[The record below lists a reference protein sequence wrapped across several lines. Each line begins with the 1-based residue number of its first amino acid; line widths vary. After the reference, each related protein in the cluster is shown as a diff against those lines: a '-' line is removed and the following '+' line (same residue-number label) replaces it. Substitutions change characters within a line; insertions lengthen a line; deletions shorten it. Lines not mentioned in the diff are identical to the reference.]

1 MFPKIPYIRT
11 KKGSTMKKLFFRVTT
26 VVITLILA
34 FSVCFLLN
42 AKSADD
48 EITVLFT
55 HDLHSHLLPSANEN
69 GKGEYGGYARLM
81 TLIKEQKEI
90 DPDAILVDG
99 GDFSMGSLFQTAYAT
114 SAIELRMMGAMGYDA
129 TTFGNHE
136 YDYLQSGLK
145 SMLNAAVASGDPL
158 PSIVCANYLPPKE
171 GQEGYDASMWEA
183 LNNYGVKD
191 YVILERGGVHF
202 VLFGL
207 LGYDSD
213 DCAPNSGMILQDPI
227 EAAKRT
233 VEAAVKDC
241 KENYGADPVVICL
254 SHSGV
259 NDNGEGEDYEL
270 AEAVDGIDVIISGHT
285 HTKLDKPVTVNGT
298 VIASAAEYGRYLGV
312 IKLNANGELKSY
324 ELIPVDE
331 TVAEDP
337 EITEMVENY
346 KTAVEQDYLSKYGFT
361 FDQVLVN
368 NPYTFDTVKEVYA
381 TQHES
386 TLGNLFSDAYKAA
399 IERITGKKV
408 DVALTAAGVIR
419 ATMPIGNVTVSDVF
433 NAASLGVG
441 TEGELIAIY
450 ITGKDLKSAFELDA
464 SVQSLMSSAQLF
476 MSGAEYSF
484 NTNRMIF
491 NKVDYAMLRNADGT
505 LSEIQDDQL
514 YYIVAGMYMGQ
525 MLGSVEETSMGILS
539 ITPRDENGN
548 PIETKDLVNYV
559 VKDENGNPVK
569 EWYAIAT
576 YLDAMNGEM
585 DSRYE
590 STDGRKVVYS
600 SLNPVKLL
608 RNANIFTYIVLALIL
623 ILAAVI
629 TLVTVKIVKKIR
641 KKKKATA

>member
-1 MFPKIPYIRT
+1 M
-11 KKGSTMKKLFFRVTT
+11 KKGSIMKKLFFRVTT
-26 VVITLILA
+26 VVITLLLA
-34 FSVCFLLN
+34 FSFCFVLN

-55 HDLHSHLLPSANEN
+55 HDLHSHLLPSVNEN
-69 GKGEYGGYARLM
+69 GQGEYGGYARLM

-213 DCAPNSGMILQDPI
+213 DCAPNSGMILEDPI

-259 NDNGEGEDYEL
+259 NDNGEGEDYKL

-312 IKLNANGELKSY
+312 IKLTNGGELKSY

-337 EITEMVENY
+337 EIAETVENY
-346 KTAVEQDYLSKYGFT
+346 KAAVEQDYLSKYGFT

-368 NPYTFDTVKEVYA
+368 NPYTFDTVGEVYA

-419 ATMPIGNVTVSDVF
+419 ATMPVGNVTVSDVF

-450 ITGKDLKSAFELDA
+450 VTGKDLKSAFELDA
-464 SVQSLMSSAQLF
+464 SVQPLMTSAQLF

-514 YYIVAGMYMGQ
+514 YFIVAGMYMGQ

-623 ILAAVI
+623 ILAALV

-641 KKKKATA
+641 KKKKMTA

>member
-1 MFPKIPYIRT
+1 M
-11 KKGSTMKKLFFRVTT
+11 KKGSIMKKLFFRVTT
-26 VVITLILA
+26 VVITLLLA
-34 FSVCFLLN
+34 FSFCFVLN

-55 HDLHSHLLPSANEN
+55 HDLHSHLLPSVNEN
-69 GKGEYGGYARLM
+69 GQGEYGGYARLM

-213 DCAPNSGMILQDPI
+213 DCAPNSGMILEDPI

-259 NDNGEGEDYEL
+259 NDNGEGEDYKL

-312 IKLNANGELKSY
+312 IKLTNGGELKSY

-337 EITEMVENY
+337 EIAETVENY
-346 KTAVEQDYLSKYGFT
+346 KAAVEQDYLSKYGFT

-368 NPYTFDTVKEVYA
+368 NPYTFDTVGEVYA

-419 ATMPIGNVTVSDVF
+419 ATMPVGNVTVSDVF

-450 ITGKDLKSAFELDA
+450 VTGKDLKSAFELDA
-464 SVQSLMSSAQLF
+464 SVQPLMTSAQLF

-514 YYIVAGMYMGQ
+514 YFIVAGMYMGQ

-623 ILAAVI
+623 ILAALI

-641 KKKKATA
+641 KKKKMTA